1 MPEDRFD
8 ILYARPK
15 NPGWSVISGM
25 VDLLQAV
32 SGGTVTVTDGDARY
46 SARRTARRRLP
57 RRRSRRGT
65 LLVVA
70 PLPVHLNEVLDLRL
84 LAHGYERVAAWVI
97 DSFRDDTIPDVARSL
112 GHFDDLFIT
121 DAELVDL
128 WAKITRTRTSWIP
141 IGVDALGVPPSSARA
156 RWTFNGSGARRLNGR
171 MIRRRGERSPEHTC
185 RSAGPS
191 LCRRITRRTCDSSI
205 RPWPARR

>member
-1 MPEDRFD
+1 M
-8 ILYARPK
+8 
-15 NPGWSVISGM
+15 
-25 VDLLQAV
+25 
-32 SGGTVTVTDGDARY
+32 
-46 SARRTARRRLP
+46 
-57 RRRSRRGT
+57 
-65 LLVVA
+65 VA

-141 IGVDALGVPPSSARA
+141 IGVDALGSAPVI
-156 RWTFNGSGARRLNGR
+156 GAREVDVQRIGR
-171 MIRRRGERSPEHTC
+171 QATEWQDDQATGERSPEHTC